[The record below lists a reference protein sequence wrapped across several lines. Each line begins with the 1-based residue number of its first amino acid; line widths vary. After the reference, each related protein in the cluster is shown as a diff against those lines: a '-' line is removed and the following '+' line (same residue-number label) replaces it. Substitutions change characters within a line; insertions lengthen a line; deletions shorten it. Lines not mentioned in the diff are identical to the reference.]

1 MVVALRIVCV
11 LSVFCGVLQAAPTV
25 TYDQRQQGGFNLQVD
40 VDDVAIILLPGDELA
55 QRGIL
60 QGSDKIQ
67 QIFGR
72 RHGVKTKKK
81 HKKPVNCAAG
91 TTVNPEVPYN
101 ELSSTTNFP
110 TSSQGYEELYS
121 TSTSSPEKLLQDV
134 EPSVAASPVSEINVP
149 SVPTDLDGQKI
160 ISSSDQ
166 ISAATSPSA
175 FQKKDHLEETAAGSV
190 AVSSSEMVAVKTVE
204 KPTAVDGAAETNNIT
219 EKVAIQTVEK
229 STEVTKSQASEISNG
244 SKTDVKQIETLS
256 TKFEE
261 NPVSVSSNVKTAEK
275 ITNDEIIKVDKTPAK
290 DSNTEDKSNEMTTA
304 KILETVEF
312 EEVKPA
318 EMVVI
323 KTMEKPTDG
332 GANKHEEFV
341 DETVVNASRVNGLE
355 TQVNTKTTNEP
366 TEMIAMKTLEK
377 PTFAEALK
385 VVKKPTDA
393 ADAVKAADTQAG
405 KTTSVDLSKSPVELV
420 AMKTMETP
428 HSAVGLTSAVEKSGI
443 TTSTK
448 LVEIQEDKKIQN
460 ISSVENIVSRSAP
473 KQPEMVAMK
482 TVENLS
488 TVKSVTSVKTV
499 VKPGIPKS
507 TVSSN
512 SSLIMRK
519 VGDHK
524 PLPTITL
531 EVATPKVL

>member
-1 MVVALRIVCV
+1 M
-11 LSVFCGVLQAAPTV
+11 
-25 TYDQRQQGGFNLQVD
+25 Y
-40 VDDVAIILLPGDELA
+40 
-55 QRGIL
+55 
-60 QGSDKIQ
+60 

-72 RHGVKTKKK
+72 RNGVKSKKK
-81 HKKPVNCAAG
+81 HKKPVNCTAG
-91 TTVNPEVPYN
+91 TTVNPEVPYS
-101 ELSSTTNFP
+101 ELPSTTTFP

-121 TSTSSPEKLLQDV
+121 TSTSSQEKLLQDV
-134 EPSVAASPVSEINVP
+134 EPSVAVSPVSEINVLE
-149 SVPTDLDGQKI
+149 TDYDGQVLNL
-160 ISSSDQ
+160 STT
-166 ISAATSPSA
+166 TSTTLSPNS
-175 FQKKDHLEETAAGSV
+175 FGYDKRDHLEETAGSV
-190 AVSSSEMVAVKTVE
+190 TVSSSEMVAVKTVE
-204 KPTAVDGAAETNNIT
+204 KPTTVDGAAETNNIT
-219 EKVAIQTVEK
+219 EKITIQTVEK
-229 STEVTKSQASEISNG
+229 EKITEVTESQQSEISNG
-244 SKTDVKQIETLS
+244 SKTDVKTIETLS
-256 TKFEE
+256 TNFEE

-304 KILETVEF
+304 KILETVEI

-332 GANKHEEFV
+332 GAIHEEFV
-341 DETVVNASRVNGLE
+341 DETVVDASRVNGFE
-355 TQVNTKTTNEP
+355 TQVNTKTTNKP

-385 VVKKPTDA
+385 VVKKPMDATDS
-393 ADAVKAADTQAG
+393 DKAVDTQPG
-405 KTTSVDLSKSPVELV
+405 KTTLVDLSKSPVELV
-420 AMKTMETP
+420 AMKTMESP
-428 HSAVGLTSAVEKSGI
+428 HSAVGSTSAIEKSGI

-448 LVEIQEDKKIQN
+448 LVAIQEDTKIQN
-460 ISSVENIVSRSAP
+460 IPSVDNIVSRSAP
-473 KQPEMVAMK
+473 KQPEMVVMK
-482 TVENLS
+482 TVENSS

-499 VKPGIPKS
+499 IKPGIPKS

-519 VGDHK
+519 VGDRK

>member
-11 LSVFCGVLQAAPTV
+11 LAVFCGVLQAAPTV
-25 TYDQRQQGGFNLQVD
+25 TYDQRQQGEFNLQVD

-60 QGSDKIQ
+60 QGSNKMH

-81 HKKPVNCAAG
+81 HHKKPVNCTAG
-91 TTVNPEVPYN
+91 TTVNPEVPYS
-101 ELSSTTNFP
+101 ELPSTTNFP

-121 TSTSSPEKLLQDV
+121 TSTSSQEKLLQDV
-134 EPSVAASPVSEINVP
+134 VPSAAATPVSEINVP

-166 ISAATSPSA
+166 VSAATPTSA
-175 FQKKDHLEETAAGSV
+175 FEKKDHLEETAGSFT
-190 AVSSSEMVAVKTVE
+190 VSSSEMVTVKTVE
-204 KPTAVDGAAETNNIT
+204 KPTAVDRAAETNNIT
-219 EKVAIQTVEK
+219 EIVAIQTVEK
-229 STEVTKSQASEISNG
+229 STEVTKLQASEISNG
-244 SKTDVKQIETLS
+244 SKTDVKTIETLS
-256 TKFEE
+256 TNFEE
-261 NPVSVSSNVKTAEK
+261 NPVSVSSNVKTAET

-304 KILETVEF
+304 KILETVET

-318 EMVVI
+318 EMVII

-332 GANKHEEFV
+332 GAIHEEFV
-341 DETVVNASRVNGLE
+341 DETVVDASRVNGLE

-385 VVKKPTDA
+385 VVKKPMDA
-393 ADAVKAADTQAG
+393 ADVVKAANTQAG

-420 AMKTMETP
+420 AIKTMENP
-428 HSAVGLTSAVEKSGI
+428 HSVVGPTSAIEKSGI

-448 LVEIQEDKKIQN
+448 LVAIQEDTKIQN
-460 ISSVENIVSRSAP
+460 IPSVENIVSRSAP

-482 TVENLS
+482 TVENSS
-488 TVKSVTSVKTV
+488 TVKSVISVKTV
-499 VKPGIPKS
+499 IKPGIPKS

-519 VGDHK
+519 VGDRK

-531 EVATPKVL
+531 EVATPKVV